1 MLTFPTVM
9 KPSPVAIHTQFTQSV
24 IANMLGDTSE
34 SRSFAVYGKLFQR
47 ISDQQRSAGLCEFMV
62 GLSDR
67 FGLLKLLI
75 SLGSRQWLLLSA
87 IFDHENLNVSNLP

>member
-1 MLTFPTVM
+1 M
-9 KPSPVAIHTQFTQSV
+9 KPSPVGNTHPFHTISYCKH
-24 IANMLGDTSE
+24 AALGDTSE
-34 SRSFAVYGKLFQR
+34 SRSSAVYGELFQR
-47 ISDQQRSAGLCEFMV
+47 IADQQRTSGLCEFMI
-62 GLSDR
+62 GLSGR